1 MVTLTLALCPG
12 YKALLRY
19 EGFEHDSSH
28 DFWCSLVSGEL
39 NPIGWC
45 AMTSKLLVPPQ
56 GEYSYHGH
64 TRGIE
69 STRFSCFLMALGQ
82 LTQALTVL
90 VKKRQ
95 VNINMS

>member
-1 MVTLTLALCPG
+1 M
-12 YKALLRY
+12 RY

-56 GEYSYHGH
+56 GEDTHCHAKTELQDPGH
-64 TRGIE
+64 AHVRELI
-69 STRFSCFLMALGQ
+69 RFSGLLM
-82 LTQALTVL
+82 T
-90 VKKRQ
+90 
-95 VNINMS
+95 